1 MKKKIVISVSSG
13 ITRKNCFT
21 VHFKGDKQF
30 IEQHTFEYLTN
41 YIHEAITLFK
51 DIKFETPQKRS
62 FKVPYTVYER
72 FVYDFSKYDSKHK
85 KEAINVYFDAM
96 EIGHL
101 SQNDKYYT
109 HQSKLDKSIALE
121 HTNKGTTCYG
131 EDYFITNGMILHRS
145 QFVSTFI

>member
-21 VHFKGDKQF
+21 VHFKGDKQAL
-30 IEQHTFEYLTN
+30 EQHSFEYLIP
-41 YIHEAITLFK
+41 YIHEAINIFK
-51 DIKFETPQKRS
+51 DIQFEVPKKRV

-72 FVYDFSKYDSKHK
+72 FISDFSKYDHK
-85 KEAINVYFDAM
+85 AKNTSITVYFDSM

-101 SQNDKYYT
+101 SQNDKFYT

-131 EDYFITNGMILHRS
+131 EDFFITNGMILHKS
-145 QFVSTFI
+145 QFNSTFV